1 MTTKIFKKEEKLSK
15 RSKRIQEGRE
25 KIFSPEKLE
34 EINNKN
40 LEKEKNYRDNF
51 DLKQRFDEAAKMEK
65 NDRMKVIQEE
75 NALNLDVV
83 MECAEVVMELSALS
97 QQISSSRWN

>member
-1 MTTKIFKKEEKLSK
+1 MTTKISK
-15 RSKRIQEGRE
+15 RSKRIQERRE
-25 KIFSPEKLE
+25 KIFSPEELE
-34 EINNKN
+34 EINKKN
-40 LEKEKNYRDNF
+40 LEKKKNYRDNF

-83 MECAEVVMELSALS
+83 MC
-97 QQISSSRWN
+97 